1 MAELAEVTGLTAL
14 LETVAEYDRM
24 VAAGADTL
32 FLKDPALLQPIE
44 DGSAAYYAF
53 EYNPSAFNTF
63 GGPRTDEHCCAL
75 DENSDPIPKLYVGS
89 VEKWQPV
96 LLALALLRREWVVLG
111 PFHRLGT
118 RGSPR
123 HDRPHRADIG
133 FRLPRRHLRRKASSP
148 AFRRRALV
156 GMRQRSTSH
165 KDTAS
170 A

>member
-63 GGPRTDEHCCAL
+63 GGPRTDEHCYAL
-75 DENSDPIPKLYVGS
+75 DENSDPIPRLYVGS
-89 VEKWQPV
+89 VENGACSARPITPRVGRARALPSPRDAWQP
-96 LLALALLRREWVVLG
+96 A
-111 PFHRLGT
+111 P
-118 RGSPR
+118 
-123 HDRPHRADIG
+123 
-133 FRLPRRHLRRKASSP
+133 
-148 AFRRRALV
+148 
-156 GMRQRSTSH
+156 
-165 KDTAS
+165 
-170 A
+170 